1 LCGAGEV
8 LRPSGCWRSYAFWMR
23 YCDGRVDFFTRF
35 FIILKHNRMIDLILE
50 ILGFIVIE
58 DILEGR

>member
-1 LCGAGEV
+1 
-8 LRPSGCWRSYAFWMR
+8 MR